1 MSRPPAILLARPQLG
16 ENIGMAARAML
27 NCGLDELRIIAPRD
41 GWPNPA
47 AEATAAGA
55 DVVIAGARIFDT
67 AAEAV
72 ADLQLVLAAT
82 ARRRDVEK
90 PVHGPREAARLV
102 RGSGARAGVLF
113 GPERSGLDNDE
124 LGLAAAIVEAP
135 LNPAFPSLNLA
146 QAVFLVA
153 WEWRMADP
161 PTILPSPSPRATAQ
175 AFEGFWRHLDGALD
189 DVGYYR
195 EPKLR
200 PTTQRNLRALF
211 ARAALTDQE
220 VRTLR
225 GVIARLMSGGRGS
238 RHGGGS

>member
-1 MSRPPAILLARPQLG
+1 MSRPPAIVLVRPQLG

-27 NCGLDELRIIAPRD
+27 NCGLDELRLVAPRD

-47 AEATAAGA
+47 AQAAAAGA
-55 DVVIAGARIFDT
+55 DAVIDKAQVFGT
-67 AAEAV
+67 APDAV
-72 ADLQLVLAAT
+72 AELQLVLAAT

-90 PVHGPREAARLV
+90 PVHGPREAARLL
-102 RGSGARAGVLF
+102 RESGARTGVLF

-153 WEWRMADP
+153 WEWRMAGP
-161 PTILPSPSPRATAQ
+161 PPVPPPPSELATAD
-175 AFEGFWRHLDGALD
+175 AFEGFWQHLDNALD
-189 DVGYYR
+189 DAGYYR

-200 PTTQRNLRALF
+200 PTVQRNLRALF
-211 ARAALTDQE
+211 ARAALTGQE

-225 GVIARLMSGGRGS
+225 GVIARLATGGRGKDE
-238 RHGGGS
+238 

>member
-1 MSRPPAILLARPQLG
+1 MSRPPAILLVRPQLG

-27 NCGLDELRIIAPRD
+27 NCGLDDLRIVAPRD

-47 AEATAAGA
+47 AEAAAAGA
-55 DVVIAGARIFDT
+55 DTVIENARVFDT

-90 PVHGPREAARLV
+90 PVHGPREAARLL
-102 RGSGARAGVLF
+102 RDSGARAGVLF

-124 LGLAAAIVEAP
+124 VGLAAAIIEAP
-135 LNPAFPSLNLA
+135 LNPDFPSLNLA

-153 WEWRMADP
+153 WEWRMAVP
-161 PTILPSPSPRATAQ
+161 PPQPPPPSALAPAE
-175 AFEGFWRHLDGALD
+175 AFEGFWRHLDGALEAA
-189 DVGYYR
+189 GYYR
-195 EPKLR
+195 EPKLK
-200 PTTQRNLRALF
+200 PTVQRNLRALF
-211 ARAALTDQE
+211 ARAGLTDQE

-225 GVIARLMSGGRGS
+225 GVIARLASGRRGEN
-238 RHGGGS
+238 

>member
-1 MSRPPAILLARPQLG
+1 MSHPPAIVLVRPQLG

-27 NCGLDELRIIAPRD
+27 NCGLDDLRLVAPRD

-47 AEATAAGA
+47 AQAAAAGA
-55 DVVIAGARIFDT
+55 DAVIENARVFDT

-72 ADLQLVLAAT
+72 ADLQIVLAAT

-90 PVHGPREAARLV
+90 LVHDPRGAARLL
-102 RGSGARAGVLF
+102 RDSGARTGVLF

-124 LGLAAAIVEAP
+124 VGLAAGIIEAP

-153 WEWRMADP
+153 WEWRMAGP
-161 PTILPSPSPRATAQ
+161 PPVPPPPSELASAE
-175 AFEGFWRHLDGALD
+175 AFEGFWQHLDGALD
-189 DVGYYR
+189 AAGYYR
-195 EPKLR
+195 EPKLK
-200 PTTQRNLRALF
+200 PTVQRNLRAIF
-211 ARAALTDQE
+211 ARAGLTGQE

-225 GVIARLMSGGRGS
+225 GVIARLASGGRGA
-238 RHGGGS
+238 GE

>member
-1 MSRPPAILLARPQLG
+1 MSRPPAIILVRPQLG

-27 NCGLDELRIIAPRD
+27 NCGLDELRIVAPRD

-47 AEATAAGA
+47 ARAAAAGA
-55 DVVIAGARIFDT
+55 DAVIDGARLFGN

-72 ADLQLVLAAT
+72 ADLQLVLATT

-90 PVHGPREAARLV
+90 PVHGPREAARLL
-102 RGSGARAGVLF
+102 RGSGARAGMLF

-124 LGLAAAIVEAP
+124 IGLAAGIIEAP

-146 QAVFLVA
+146 QAVLLAA
-153 WEWRMADP
+153 WEWRMAGPAPVP
-161 PTILPSPSPRATAQ
+161 PPPSELASAE
-175 AFEGFWRHLDGALD
+175 AFEGFWQHLDDALED
-189 DVGYYR
+189 AGYYR

-200 PTTQRNLRALF
+200 PTVQRNLRALF
-211 ARAALTDQE
+211 ARAGLTGQD

-225 GVIARLMSGGRGS
+225 GVIARLSAGRRGEG
-238 RHGGGS
+238 R

>member
-1 MSRPPAILLARPQLG
+1 MSRPPAIVLVRPQLG

-27 NCGLDELRIIAPRD
+27 NCGLDELRIVAPRD

-47 AEATAAGA
+47 AAAAAAGA
-55 DVVIAGARIFDT
+55 DAVVGGARLFDT
-67 AAEAV
+67 AAAAV

-90 PVHGPREAARLV
+90 PVHGPREAARLL

-124 LGLAAAIVEAP
+124 VGLAAAILEAP

-146 QAVFLVA
+146 QAVFLAA
-153 WEWRMADP
+153 WEWRMAGP
-161 PTILPSPSPRATAQ
+161 PPAPPPPSELASGE
-175 AFEGFWRHLDGALD
+175 AFEGLWQHLDGALEAA
-189 DVGYYR
+189 GYYR
-195 EPKLR
+195 EPKLK
-200 PTTQRNLRALF
+200 PAVQRNLRALF
-211 ARAALTDQE
+211 ARAGLTGQE

-225 GVIARLMSGGRGS
+225 GVIARLVAGGRGKD
-238 RHGGGS
+238 

>member
-1 MSRPPAILLARPQLG
+1 MSRPPAIVLVRPQLG

-27 NCGLDELRIIAPRD
+27 NCGLDELRIAAPRD

-47 AEATAAGA
+47 AQAAAAGA
-55 DVVIAGARIFDT
+55 DTVIENARVFDT

-72 ADLQLVLAAT
+72 ADLQIVLAAT

-90 PVHGPREAARLV
+90 PARDPRGAARLL
-102 RGSGARAGVLF
+102 RDSGARTGVLF

-124 LGLAAAIVEAP
+124 VGLAAGIIEAP

-153 WEWRMADP
+153 WEWRMAGP
-161 PTILPSPSPRATAQ
+161 PPVPPPPSELASAE
-175 AFEGFWRHLDGALD
+175 AFEGFWQHLDGALD
-189 DVGYYR
+189 AAGYYR
-195 EPKLR
+195 EPKLK
-200 PTTQRNLRALF
+200 PTVQRNLRAVF
-211 ARAALTDQE
+211 ARAGLTGQE

-225 GVIARLMSGGRGS
+225 GVIARLASGGRGA
-238 RHGGGS
+238 GE

>member
-1 MSRPPAILLARPQLG
+1 MSRPPAILLVRPQLG

-27 NCGLDELRIIAPRD
+27 NCGLDDLRIVAPRD

-47 AEATAAGA
+47 AEAAAAGA
-55 DVVIAGARIFDT
+55 DTVIENARVFDT

-90 PVHGPREAARLV
+90 PVHGPREAARLL
-102 RGSGARAGVLF
+102 RDSGARAGVLF

-124 LGLAAAIVEAP
+124 VGLAAAIIEAP
-135 LNPAFPSLNLA
+135 LNPDFPSLNLA

-153 WEWRMADP
+153 WEWRMAGP
-161 PTILPSPSPRATAQ
+161 PPLPPPPSALAPAE
-175 AFEGFWRHLDGALD
+175 AFEGFWQHLDGALEAA
-189 DVGYYR
+189 GYYR
-195 EPKLR
+195 EPKLK
-200 PTTQRNLRALF
+200 PTVQRNLRALF
-211 ARAALTDQE
+211 ARAGLTDQE

-225 GVIARLMSGGRGS
+225 GVIARLASGRRGEN
-238 RHGGGS
+238 

>member
-1 MSRPPAILLARPQLG
+1 MSRPPAILLVRPQLG
-16 ENIGMAARAML
+16 GNIGMAARAML
-27 NCGLDELRIIAPRD
+27 NCGLDELRLVAPRD

-47 AEATAAGA
+47 AQAAAAGA
-55 DVVIAGARIFDT
+55 DAVIGNARVFGT

-90 PVHGPREAARLV
+90 PVHGPREAARLL
-102 RGSGARAGVLF
+102 RDSGARTGVLF

-153 WEWRMADP
+153 WEWRMAGP
-161 PTILPSPSPRATAQ
+161 PPQPPPPSGLAAAE
-175 AFEGFWRHLDGALD
+175 AFEGFWQHLDGALD
-189 DVGYYR
+189 AAGYYR
-195 EPKLR
+195 EPKLK
-200 PTTQRNLRALF
+200 PTVQRNLRAVF
-211 ARAALTDQE
+211 ARAGLTDQE

-225 GVIARLMSGGRGS
+225 GVVARLASGS
-238 RHGGGS
+238 RNKG

>member
-1 MSRPPAILLARPQLG
+1 MSRPPAIVLVRPQLG

-27 NCGLDELRIIAPRD
+27 NCGLDELRIVAPRD

-47 AEATAAGA
+47 AEAAAAGA
-55 DVVIAGARIFDT
+55 DAVVDGARLFDN

-72 ADLQLVLAAT
+72 ADLQLVLATT

-90 PVHGPREAARLV
+90 PVHGPREAARLL

-124 LGLAAAIVEAP
+124 IGLAAGIIEAP

-146 QAVFLVA
+146 QAVFLLA
-153 WEWRMADP
+153 WEWRMARP
-161 PTILPSPSPRATAQ
+161 PPVPPPPSQRAAAA
-175 AFEGFWRHLDGALD
+175 AFEGFWLHLDGALD
-189 DVGYYR
+189 AAGYYR
-195 EPKLR
+195 EPKLK
-200 PTTQRNLRALF
+200 PTVQRNLRALF
-211 ARAALTDQE
+211 ARAGLTDQE

-225 GVIARLMSGGRGS
+225 GVIARLAAGGRS
-238 RHGGGS
+238 RT

>member
-1 MSRPPAILLARPQLG
+1 MSRPPAIVLVRPQLG

-27 NCGLDELRIIAPRD
+27 NCGLDELRIAAPRD

-47 AEATAAGA
+47 AQAAAAGA
-55 DVVIAGARIFDT
+55 DAVIGNARVFGT

-72 ADLQLVLAAT
+72 ADLQLILATT
-82 ARRRDVEK
+82 ARPRDLEK
-90 PVHGPREAARLV
+90 PVHGPREAARLL
-102 RGSGARAGVLF
+102 RDSGARTGVLF
-113 GPERSGLDNDE
+113 GPERAGLNNDE

-153 WEWRMADP
+153 WEWRMSDP
-161 PTILPSPSPRATAQ
+161 PPVPPPPPSGLASAE
-175 AFEGFWRHLDGALD
+175 AFEGFWQHLDGALD
-189 DVGYYR
+189 DAGYYR

-200 PTTQRNLRALF
+200 PTVQRNLRALF
-211 ARAALTDQE
+211 ARAGLTGQE

-225 GVIARLMSGGRGS
+225 GVIARLASGGR
-238 RHGGGS
+238 RKDE

>member
-1 MSRPPAILLARPQLG
+1 MSRPPAIVLVRPQLG

-27 NCGLDELRIIAPRD
+27 NCGLDELRIVAPRD

-47 AEATAAGA
+47 ARAAAAGA
-55 DVVIAGARIFDT
+55 DAAIDGARVFGT

-72 ADLQLVLAAT
+72 ADLQLVLATT
-82 ARRRDVEK
+82 ARRRDLEK
-90 PVHGPREAARLV
+90 PVHGPREAARLL
-102 RGSGARAGVLF
+102 RDSGARTGVLF

-135 LNPAFPSLNLA
+135 LNPDFPSLNLA

-153 WEWRMADP
+153 WEWRMAGPAPEP
-161 PTILPSPSPRATAQ
+161 PPASELASAE
-175 AFEGFWRHLDGALD
+175 AFEGFWQHLDTALED
-189 DVGYYR
+189 AGYYR
-195 EPKLR
+195 EPKLK

-211 ARAALTDQE
+211 TRVGLTGQE

-225 GVIARLMSGGRGS
+225 GVIARLASRGRGKD
-238 RHGGGS
+238 

>member
-1 MSRPPAILLARPQLG
+1 MSRPPAIILVRPQLG

-27 NCGLDELRIIAPRD
+27 NCGLDELRIVAPRD

-47 AEATAAGA
+47 ARAAAAGA
-55 DVVIAGARIFDT
+55 DAVIDGARLFGN

-72 ADLQLVLAAT
+72 ADLQLVLATT

-90 PVHGPREAARLV
+90 PVHGPREAARLL
-102 RGSGARAGVLF
+102 RGSGARAGMLF

-124 LGLAAAIVEAP
+124 IGLAAGIIEAP

-146 QAVFLVA
+146 QAVLLAA
-153 WEWRMADP
+153 WEWRMAGPAPVP
-161 PTILPSPSPRATAQ
+161 PPPSERASAK
-175 AFEGFWRHLDGALD
+175 AFEGFWEHLDGALED
-189 DVGYYR
+189 AGYYR

-200 PTTQRNLRALF
+200 PTVQRNLRALF
-211 ARAALTDQE
+211 ARAGLTDQD

-225 GVIARLMSGGRGS
+225 GVIARLSAGRRGEG
-238 RHGGGS
+238 R

>member
-1 MSRPPAILLARPQLG
+1 MSRPPAILLVRPQLG

-27 NCGLDELRIIAPRD
+27 NCGLDELRLVAPRD
-41 GWPNPA
+41 GWPNRA
-47 AEATAAGA
+47 AQAAAAGA
-55 DVVIAGARIFDT
+55 DAVIDSVRVFDT

-72 ADLQLVLAAT
+72 ADLQLVLATT

-90 PVHGPREAARLV
+90 PVHGPREAARLL
-102 RGSGARAGVLF
+102 RDSGARTGILF

-124 LGLAAAIVEAP
+124 AGLAASIIEAP

-153 WEWRMADP
+153 WEWRMAGSP
-161 PTILPSPSPRATAQ
+161 PVPPPPSELASAE

-189 DVGYYR
+189 AAGYYR
-195 EPKLR
+195 EPKLK
-200 PTTQRNLRALF
+200 PTVQRNLRAVF
-211 ARAALTDQE
+211 ARAGLTDQE

-225 GVIARLMSGGRGS
+225 GVIARLASGS
-238 RHGGGS
+238 RNKG